1 MSLTDSPQK
10 RPVSENATLHLQNAR
25 ARGDASYD
33 PTSAIRVYYAQA
45 RNEVVASTFLVP
57 LATTFLA
64 NYTASYAS
72 ASVARFIAAISSTDG
87 SVNATALQLVAQAPQ
102 TLSPAVGFAMV
113 NLRPY
118 TAPVAQAVTLV
129 GQIYIVIFA

>member
-1 MSLTDSPQK
+1 M
-10 RPVSENATLHLQNAR
+10 
-25 ARGDASYD
+25 
-33 PTSAIRVYYAQA
+33 
-45 RNEVVASTFLVP
+45 
-57 LATTFLA
+57 
-64 NYTASYAS
+64 
-72 ASVARFIAAISSTDG
+72 
-87 SVNATALQLVAQAPQ
+87 NATALQLVAQAPQ

>member
-1 MSLTDSPQK
+1 M
-10 RPVSENATLHLQNAR
+10 
-25 ARGDASYD
+25 
-33 PTSAIRVYYAQA
+33 YYAQA